1 MKRMRALIAIAAM
14 LALVSPAAA
23 QVPTSLSAAIASG
36 QVGERYDGYMG
47 VAGAVTPEVRRQ
59 VSALN
64 IQRRSLY
71 TQLAEQRR
79 VNTQV
84 VGLATGCQLIA
95 KLAPGQAYMTGD
107 GAWHKLVPGQRPPSP
122 DYCR

>member
-1 MKRMRALIAIAAM
+1 MRIAIVMGAM
-14 LALVSPAAA
+14 LAAISPAAA
-23 QVPTSLSAAIASG
+23 QTPSALGAAIASG

-47 VAGAVTPEVRRQ
+47 VAGTVTPEVRRE
-59 VSALN
+59 VSAVN

-71 TQLAEQRR
+71 TQLAVQRR
-79 VNTQV
+79 VNAQV

-95 KLAPGQAYMTGD
+95 KLVAGQSYMAGD
-107 GAWHKLVPGQRPPSP
+107 GTWHRLAAGQRPPSP

>member
-1 MKRMRALIAIAAM
+1 MKHVLAITAG
-14 LALVSPAAA
+14 LALTIAPAMAQSPS
-23 QVPTSLSAAIASG
+23 SLADAVRTG

-47 VAGAVTPEVRRQ
+47 VAGSPSPQVRRQ
-59 VSALN
+59 VSAIN

-71 TQLAEQRR
+71 SQLAAERR

-84 VGLATGCQLIA
+84 VGIATGCQLIA
-95 KLAPGQAYMTGD
+95 KLSAGQAYMTGD
-107 GAWHKLVPGQRPPSP
+107 GSWHRVVAGQAPASS

>member
-1 MKRMRALIAIAAM
+1 MRASIVMAAM
-14 LALVSPAAA
+14 LAAISPAAA
-23 QVPTSLSAAIASG
+23 QSPASLGAAMASG

-47 VAGAVTPEVRRQ
+47 VAGPVTPEIRRQ
-59 VSALN
+59 LSAVN

-84 VGLATGCQLIA
+84 VGLATGCALIA
-95 KLAPGQAYMTGD
+95 HLSPGEAYMLGD
-107 GAWHKLVPGQRPPSP
+107 GAWHRLAAGQRPPSP

>member
-1 MKRMRALIAIAAM
+1 MRMRASIVIAAM
-14 LALVSPAAA
+14 LTAISPAAA
-23 QVPTSLSAAIASG
+23 QTPASLGAAIASG

-47 VAGAVTPEVRRQ
+47 VAGTVTPEVRRQ
-59 VSALN
+59 VSAVN

-71 TQLAEQRR
+71 TQLAAQRR
-79 VNTQV
+79 VNAQV

-95 KLAPGQAYMTGD
+95 KLAAGQAYMTGD
-107 GAWHKLVPGQRPPSP
+107 GAWHRLAEGQTPPSP

>member
-1 MKRMRALIAIAAM
+1 MRMRVSIVLAAMIAAI
-14 LALVSPAAA
+14 SPAGA
-23 QVPTSLSAAIASG
+23 QAPASLGAAIASG

-47 VAGAVTPEVRRQ
+47 VAGPVTPEVRRQ
-59 VSALN
+59 VSAVN

-71 TQLAEQRR
+71 AQLASQRR
-79 VNTQV
+79 VNAQV

-95 KLAPGQAYMTGD
+95 KLAAGQSYMTGD
-107 GAWHKLVPGQRPPSP
+107 GAWHRLAAGQTRPSP